1 MALLSH
7 NAVKVQLSSHI
18 NELKSFLATQTAYG
32 EEQEQQKKRWISEK
46 LALDQVLEDKDIE
59 MRALKHTIAQQ
70 QQQIFDLTAQLA
82 EQKKV
87 LLSASAA
94 LAQLQEGRETWSRI
108 SKVTMCC
115 AARATE

>member
-59 MRALKHTIAQQ
+59 MQALKHTIAQQ
-70 QQQIFDLTAQLA
+70 QQQTFDITAQLA
-82 EQKKV
+82 EQKQ
-87 LLSASAA
+87 LLQSANAA
-94 LAQLQEGRETWSRI
+94 LAQLQEARLTWSLFSI
-108 SKVTMCC
+108 LK
-115 AARATE
+115 RA